1 MVAEA
6 LVLTALKEP
15 VKKLTNWI
23 FDEASGKVSEAKMQ
37 NALSKLHEKI
47 SHVVMVKT
55 FYHINESI
63 DLRTFYVPT
72 RVKDISYVIDSVGRV
87 DTSSIVLEG
96 TVGQGKSIFM
106 RYLTY
111 QEASQGQR
119 VPIFFELRRLTDNQ
133 SLEDAISTVISNW
146 IPLFQKENFKKIA
159 DSGQVVI
166 FLDGF
171 DEVPQE
177 NVNRLIN
184 EIEGWCERYPSMQ
197 IVISTRPEAEIQKSI
212 PFKVYKLAEYEFHE
226 QKKLIRK
233 LISDEDFQENLIK
246 NIEESSLEIKDLLK
260 TPLMVTLFVK
270 QYEVNLKIPKN
281 QSEFYENLF
290 SNIASLH
297 DNTKA
302 GFIRQLNSKL
312 DIVKL
317 QEVFEEF
324 CFFTGNSEKLVL
336 SRKETIE
343 IIKKCI
349 DNQDVNA
356 NPDDILKD
364 FSTVVCLLLKD
375 GSEYSFIHRSIQ
387 EYFYSSFI
395 SNKSPIAKERFYTKL
410 LREDDFYI
418 KLRNVVDF
426 LEKSDSYSYNK
437 YFKLILINN
446 YIEVFNVNENSNTLL
461 DSLYVQS
468 KNKSSFQFRIIKK
481 GLLSYYVYTVP
492 EAFHLFYR
500 FIHENTKDKYGGM
513 VFGLSNKI
521 EDLEGT
527 YVKIKDFNDNVLFKL
542 IEDEVVLVGKR
553 LIMVK
558 NEITNL
564 IKKRDGID
572 FNFE

>member
-1 MVAEA
+1 MVAEV
-6 LVLTALKEP
+6 LILTALKEP
-15 VKKLTNWI
+15 VKKLANWI
-23 FDEASGKVSEAKMQ
+23 FDEVSDGIDNRSIEQSFQNLSSKVS
-37 NALSKLHEKI
+37 NVI
-47 SHVVMVKT
+47 MVKT

-63 DLRTFYVPT
+63 NLRTFYVPT
-72 RVKDISYVIDSVGRV
+72 RVKDVSSVVDDIGKVDSGSV
-87 DTSSIVLEG
+87 VLEG

-111 QEASQGQR
+111 QEANKGNR
-119 VPIFFELRRLTDNQ
+119 VPIFFELRRLIEDQ
-133 SLEDAISTVISNW
+133 DLEDAISTVISNW
-146 IPLFQKENFKKIA
+146 IPLFKKDNFKKIA
-159 DSGQVVI
+159 ESGQVVL

-184 EIEGWCERYPSMQ
+184 EIEGWNERYPKMQ
-197 IVISTRPEAEIQKSI
+197 VVISARPEAEIQKSI
-212 PFKVYKLAEYEFHE
+212 PFKVYKLAEYKFHE
-226 QKKLIRK
+226 QKELIRK
-233 LISDEDFQENLIK
+233 LVSDEEFQENLIK
-246 NIEESSLEIKDLLK
+246 NIEESSLEIKELLK

-302 GFIRQLNSKL
+302 GFIRELNSKL

-336 SRKETIE
+336 GQPETIE

-349 DNQDVNA
+349 ENQSINA
-356 NPDDILKD
+356 NPNNVLKD

-395 SNKSPIAKERFYTKL
+395 TNKSPIAKESFYKKL
-410 LREDDFYI
+410 LEDGDFYI

-437 YFKLILINN
+437 YFKLPIVNN
-446 YIEVFNVNENSNTLL
+446 YIDAFNITENSNTLI
-461 DSLYVQS
+461 DS
-468 KNKSSFQFRIIKK
+468 F
-481 GLLSYYVYTVP
+481 YVYRNSSELKFQIINKDILKIHMYSIKEPFYNLYSSIHNSVMDEYSHMSFGISNTV
-492 EAFHLFYR
+492 
-500 FIHENTKDKYGGM
+500 
-513 VFGLSNKI
+513 
-521 EDLEGT
+521 EDLEGE
-527 YVKIKDFNDNVLFKL
+527 FKKLKYFENTGFSDSAKFEASIVAKTL
-542 IEDEVVLVGKR
+542 IE
-553 LIMVK
+553 IK
-558 NEITNL
+558 NETIES
-564 IKKRDGID
+564 IRKKDGID

>member
-1 MVAEA
+1 MVAEV
-6 LVLTALKEP
+6 LILTALKEP
-15 VKKLTNWI
+15 VKKLANWI
-23 FDEASGKVSEAKMQ
+23 FGEVSDGIDNRAIEQSFHNLSSKVS
-37 NALSKLHEKI
+37 NVI
-47 SHVVMVKT
+47 MVKT

-72 RVKDISYVIDSVGRV
+72 RVKDISYVIDSVVRV

-111 QEASQGQR
+111 QEAKQGQR
-119 VPIFFELRRLTDNQ
+119 VPIFFELRRLMANQ
-133 SLEDAISTVISNW
+133 SLEDAVSTIIGNW
-146 IPLFQKENFKKIA
+146 IPLFKKKNFEKIA
-159 DSGQVVI
+159 ESGQVVL

-184 EIEGWCERYPSMQ
+184 EVEGWNERYPKMQ
-197 IVISTRPEAEIQKSI
+197 VVISARPESEIQKSI

-226 QKKLIRK
+226 QKELIKKLV
-233 LISDEDFQENLIK
+233 LDEEFQDNLIK

-281 QSEFYENLF
+281 QSDFYENLF

-302 GFIRQLNSKL
+302 GFIRQLNSKI
-312 DIVKL
+312 DVVKL

-336 SRKETIE
+336 SQKETIE

-349 DNQDVNA
+349 DNQGINA
-356 NPDDILKD
+356 NSSDILKD

-395 SNKSPIAKERFYTKL
+395 SNKSPIAKENFYKKL
-410 LREDDFYI
+410 LEDDDFYI

-426 LEKSDSYSYNK
+426 LEKSDNYTYNK
-437 YFKLILINN
+437 YFRLPIINN
-446 YIEVFNVNENSNTLL
+446 YIDAFNITENSNTLV
-461 DSLYVQS
+461 DSFYVYRDES
-468 KNKSSFQFRIIKK
+468 KLNFRIVNKDILKIHMYSIKEPFYDLYSSIHK
-481 GLLSYYVYTVP
+481 SVQDEYGHMNFGVSSTVENLEENFIELKCFENSVFYNSAIF
-492 EAFHLFYR
+492 EAS
-500 FIHENTKDKYGGM
+500 IVAKT
-513 VFGLSNKI
+513 
-521 EDLEGT
+521 
-527 YVKIKDFNDNVLFKL
+527 L
-542 IEDEVVLVGKR
+542 IN
-553 LIMVK
+553 IK
-558 NEITNL
+558 NETIES
-564 IKKRDGID
+564 IRKKDGID
-572 FNFE
+572 FNLE

>member
-1 MVAEA
+1 MVAEV
-6 LVLTALKEP
+6 LILTALKEP
-15 VKKLTNWI
+15 VKKLANWI
-23 FDEASGKVSEAKMQ
+23 FDEVSDGIDNRAIEQSFQNLSSKVS
-37 NALSKLHEKI
+37 N
-47 SHVVMVKT
+47 VVMVKT

-72 RVKDISYVIDSVGRV
+72 RVKNV
-87 DTSSIVLEG
+87 SSIVDDIGKVDSGSVVLEG

-111 QEASQGQR
+111 QEANKGNR
-119 VPIFFELRRLTDNQ
+119 VPIFFELRRLIEGQD
-133 SLEDAISTVISNW
+133 LEDAISTVISNW
-146 IPLFQKENFKKIA
+146 IPLFKKDNFKKIA
-159 DSGQVVI
+159 ESGRVVL

-177 NVNRLIN
+177 NINKLIN
-184 EIEGWCERYPSMQ
+184 EVEGWSERYPNMQ
-197 IVISTRPEAEIQKSI
+197 VVISTRPESEIQKSI

-226 QKKLIRK
+226 QKELIIK
-233 LISDEDFQENLIK
+233 LISDEEFQENLIK
-246 NIEESSLEIKDLLK
+246 NIEESSLEIKGLLK

-302 GFIRQLNSKL
+302 GFIRHLNSKL
-312 DIVKL
+312 DVIKL

-336 SRKETIE
+336 SSKETIE

-349 DNQDVNA
+349 DNQSINVN
-356 NPDDILKD
+356 PHDILKD

-410 LREDDFYI
+410 LQEDSFYI
-418 KLRNVVDF
+418 KLRNVVGF

-437 YFKLILINN
+437 FFKLLIINN
-446 YIEVFNVNENSNTLL
+446 YIDVFNITNSSNTLL
-461 DSLYVQS
+461 DSFYVQRKGES
-468 KNKSSFQFRIIKK
+468 RLEFVIVKQGMFNCQASSMPNAFQDSFR
-481 GLLSYYVYTVP
+481 T
-492 EAFHLFYR
+492 
-500 FIHENTKDKYGGM
+500 IHENLINKYNHM
-513 VFGLSNKI
+513 LFGLADNI
-521 EDLEGT
+521 ENMEEC
-527 YVKIKDFNDNVLFKL
+527 YVKIKNFNDEYLTKL
-542 IEDEVVLVGKR
+542 IEEEVLLLGKR
-553 LIMVK
+553 LIETK
-558 NEITNL
+558 KETIED
-564 IKKRDGID
+564 IRKRDGIEFD
-572 FNFE
+572 L

>member
-23 FDEASGKVSEAKMQ
+23 FDEASGKVSEAKMK

-96 TVGQGKSIFM
+96 TVGQGKSIFL

-111 QEASQGQR
+111 QEASQGQK

-146 IPLFQKENFKKIA
+146 IPLFKKENFKKIA
-159 DSGQVVI
+159 DSGQVVL

-184 EIEGWCERYPSMQ
+184 EVEAWNERYPKMQ
-197 IVISTRPEAEIQKSI
+197 VVISARPESEIQKSI
-212 PFKVYKLAEYEFHE
+212 PFKVYKLAEYESHE
-226 QKKLIRK
+226 QKELIRK
-233 LISDEDFQENLIK
+233 LVSDEEFQENLIK

-312 DIVKL
+312 DVVKL

-324 CFFTGNSEKLVL
+324 CFFTGNSEKLIL

-349 DNQDVNA
+349 DNQNIDV

-395 SNKSPIAKERFYTKL
+395 SNKSPIAKESFYKKL
-410 LREDDFYI
+410 LEDDDFYM

-426 LEKSDSYSYNK
+426 LEKSDNYNYNK
-437 YFKLILINN
+437 YFRLPIVNN
-446 YIEVFNVNENSNTLL
+446 YIDAFNITE
-461 DSLYVQS
+461 D
-468 KNKSSFQFRIIKK
+468 
-481 GLLSYYVYTVP
+481 
-492 EAFHLFYR
+492 
-500 FIHENTKDKYGGM
+500 
-513 VFGLSNKI
+513 SNKI
-521 EDLEGT
+521 RDSFYIYKNGSSLNFQIINKNILKIHMYSIKEPFYDLYSSIHKSVADEYSHMSFGISSTAEDLEENFT
-527 YVKIKDFNDNVLFKL
+527 ELKYFENSVFRNSAKFEASIVAKKLIKIKKKL
-542 IEDEVVLVGKR
+542 
-553 LIMVK
+553 
-558 NEITNL
+558 
-564 IKKRDGID
+564 
-572 FNFE
+572 

>member
-1 MVAEA
+1 MVAEV
-6 LVLTALKEP
+6 LILTALKEP
-15 VKKLTNWI
+15 VKKLANWI
-23 FDEASGKVSEAKMQ
+23 FDEVSDGIDSRAIEQSFQNLSSKVS
-37 NALSKLHEKI
+37 NVI
-47 SHVVMVKT
+47 MVKT

-63 DLRTFYVPT
+63 DLRNFYVPT
-72 RVKDISYVIDSVGRV
+72 RVKDISHVIHSIERV

-111 QEASQGQR
+111 QEANQGQR
-119 VPIFFELRRLTDNQ
+119 VPIFFELRRLTENQ
-133 SLEDAISTVISNW
+133 GLEDAISTVISNW
-146 IPLFQKENFKKIA
+146 IPLFKKENFKKIA
-159 DSGQVVI
+159 DSGQVVL

-349 DNQDVNA
+349 NNQGVNA

-395 SNKSPIAKERFYTKL
+395 ANKSPIAKKSFYNKL
-410 LREDDFYI
+410 LNDSNFYI
-418 KLRNVVDF
+418 KLRNTVDF
-426 LEKSDSYSYNK
+426 LEKSDSYSYYK
-437 YFKLILINN
+437 YFKIIIINN
-446 YIEVFNVNENSNTLL
+446 YIDIFDITENSNTLL
-461 DSLYVQS
+461 DSFYIRNEKKSLLDFLIVKQDLLISYDSSVSEFSHPLYMS
-468 KNKSSFQFRIIKK
+468 IAEKMR
-481 GLLSYYVYTVP
+481 
-492 EAFHLFYR
+492 
-500 FIHENTKDKYGGM
+500 DKYSRGM
-513 VFGLSNKI
+513 VFGLSN
-521 EDLEGT
+521 EMEGSEGD
-527 YVKIKDFNDNVLFKL
+527 YVKIKYFDDDILFNLVK
-542 IEDEVVLVGKR
+542 DEALLAGKR
-553 LIMVK
+553 LIVVK
-558 NEITNL
+558 NQIIEFIR
-564 IKKRDGID
+564 KRDGIEFD
-572 FNFE
+572 